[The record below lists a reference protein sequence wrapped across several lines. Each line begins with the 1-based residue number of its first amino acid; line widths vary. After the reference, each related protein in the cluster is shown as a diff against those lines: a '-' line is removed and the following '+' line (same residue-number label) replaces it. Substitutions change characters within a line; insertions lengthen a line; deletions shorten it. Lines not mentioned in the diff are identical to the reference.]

1 VKAIGAA
8 MIVLGVGYIVFR
20 GQSAN
25 ATPLA
30 ILRPAEPDPVPPR
43 AAPGANDYLA
53 IINAVNAEDGL
64 GLDPADVLAFIAV
77 ESSFR
82 PNAYRYEAKLR
93 DASYGLMQILYKTAR
108 GIGYDG
114 PPEGLYDPETNIRFG
129 MRYLAYVRDFLRP
142 RLGREPDWQEIAS
155 GYNGGPGRV
164 VRGWRSVAY
173 VEKWRL
179 ARASIEVA

>member
-1 VKAIGAA
+1 MKVIGAA
-8 MIVLGVGYIVFR
+8 MVILGVAYIVFR

-30 ILRPAEPDPVPPR
+30 ILRAAEPDPVTPR
-43 AAPGANDYLA
+43 AAPGPDDYLA
-53 IINAVNAEDGL
+53 MIHAVNAEEGL
-64 GLDPADVLAFIAV
+64 GLDPADILAFIAV

-82 PNAYRYEAKLR
+82 PTAYRYEAHLG
-93 DASYGLMQILYKTAR
+93 DASYGLMQILFKTAR
-108 GIGYDG
+108 FVGYKGD
-114 PPEGLYDPETNIRFG
+114 PAGLYDPATNIRFG
-129 MRYLAYVRDFLRP
+129 MRYVAYVRDYLRP
-142 RLGREPDWQEIAS
+142 RLGRDPDWQEIAS

-173 VEKWRL
+173 VEEWRR